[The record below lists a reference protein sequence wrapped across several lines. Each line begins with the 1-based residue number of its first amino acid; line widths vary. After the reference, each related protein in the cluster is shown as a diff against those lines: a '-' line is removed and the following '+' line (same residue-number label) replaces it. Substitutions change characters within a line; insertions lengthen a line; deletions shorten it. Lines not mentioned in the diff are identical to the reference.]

1 MILDSF
7 FKKFETVIDP
17 FEEVD
22 NLRPPIGTL
31 AFIWHYIS
39 QAKPVFALMLVI
51 GGLIA
56 LLEAAMFYFIG
67 LIVDFLTNVDP
78 SAGWDGLLNAYGVEL
93 AVMLIIATI
102 ARVVIITTSAI
113 VEEQIVVPGFFNRVR
128 WQAHSH
134 VSKQNLPFF
143 QNDFAGRIASKILQA
158 GQATGDLMIS
168 ALQVVWFVIVYT
180 ITTIAMVSTLD
191 WRLSVLVSIWLLIF
205 MFLARYLVPR
215 VRRSA
220 KHMAEKISMLNG
232 RMTDSYS
239 NIQTLKLF
247 ANDQEN
253 DNFLKDGLKQFI
265 AALIIFT
272 RNITLVRFSLSL
284 LSGVMISIITAMSID
299 LWLAGT
305 ITIGE
310 VAFSLALMLRLS
322 LLMGRLMT
330 QLNGLMRNYGTIQN
344 SAELISQPIGLLD
357 KPDAHELVIE
367 KSSIEFDNVQFD
379 YLEDKPVISNLS
391 LKIKPG
397 EKIGLVGPSGA
408 GKSTLVNLVLR
419 FFEVGQGAIK
429 IDGQDIRDV
438 SQSSLRSNVGVVTQ
452 DTALLHRSIRDNI
465 LFGRMDASDDELTMA
480 IERSQSMEF
489 INDLEDYRG
498 RKGLNAHAGERGV
511 KLSGGQRQR
520 IAIARV
526 ILKDAPILILDE
538 ATSALDS
545 EVEAV
550 IQSHLEDL
558 MEGKTVI
565 AVAHRLSTIAKLD
578 RLVVLDQ
585 GRIVEDGTHDELLQ
599 QNGLYAR
606 LWSRQSG
613 GFIALED

>member
-17 FEEVD
+17 FQEVD
-22 NLRPPIGTL
+22 NLRPPEGTL

-191 WRLSVLVSIWLLIF
+191 WRLSVLVSIWLFIF

-253 DNFLKDGLKQFI
+253 DHFLKDGLKQFI

-344 SAELISQPIGLLD
+344 SAELISQPIGLVD

-465 LFGRMDASDDELTMA
+465 LFGRMDASDEELIMA
-480 IERSQSMEF
+480 VERSQSMEF
-489 INDLEDYRG
+489 INDLEDYKG

-526 ILKDAPILILDE
+526 ILKDAPILMLDE

>member
-17 FEEVD
+17 FQEVD
-22 NLRPPIGTL
+22 NLRPPKGTL

-78 SAGWDGLLNAYGVEL
+78 SDGWDGLLNAYGVEL

-191 WRLSVLVSIWLLIF
+191 WRLSVLVSLWLLIF

-253 DNFLKDGLKQFI
+253 DHFLKDGLKQFI

-344 SAELISQPIGLLD
+344 SAELISQPIGLVD

-465 LFGRMDASDDELTMA
+465 LFGRMDASDEELIMA

-489 INDLEDYRG
+489 INDLEDYKG

-565 AVAHRLSTIAKLD
+565 AVAHRLSTIARLD